1 MVEEANNQ
9 IQLLLNVIYGFL
21 SISIFVALFGITNT
35 LSLSVFERT
44 REIGLMRAIGTY
56 RKQIRRMIFIESSI
70 ISIFGAALG
79 TSLGIFFAWSLIQT
93 LADEGF
99 TMFAVS
105 IPQTALWIG
114 ISIIAG
120 VIAAILPA
128 IRASRQNILEAIS
141 YE

>member
-1 MVEEANNQ
+1 
-9 IQLLLNVIYGFL
+9 LNVIYGFL

-35 LSLSVFERT
+35 LSLSVYERT

-79 TSLGIFFAWSLIQT
+79 TGLGIFFAWSLIQT
-93 LADEGF
+93 LTDEGF
-99 TMFAVS
+99 TVFAVS
-105 IPQTALWIG
+105 IPQTFLWIG
-114 ISIIAG
+114 IAIIAG

-128 IRASRQNILEAIS
+128 IRAARQNILEAIS

>member
-1 MVEEANNQ
+1 
-9 IQLLLNVIYGFL
+9 
-21 SISIFVALFGITNT
+21 
-35 LSLSVFERT
+35 
-44 REIGLMRAIGTY
+44 MRAIGTY

-79 TSLGIFFAWSLIQT
+79 TALGIFFAWSLIQT
-93 LADEGF
+93 LADDGF
-99 TMFAVS
+99 TVFAVS
-105 IPQTALWIG
+105 ISQTLMWIG
-114 ISIIAG
+114 ISIVAG

>member
-1 MVEEANNQ
+1 
-9 IQLLLNVIYGFL
+9 
-21 SISIFVALFGITNT
+21 
-35 LSLSVFERT
+35 
-44 REIGLMRAIGTY
+44 
-56 RKQIRRMIFIESSI
+56 MIFIESSI

-79 TSLGIFFAWSLIQT
+79 TGLGIFFAWSLIQT

-99 TMFAVS
+99 TVFEVS
-105 IPQTALWIG
+105 IQQTFLWIG

-128 IRASRQNILEAIS
+128 IRASRQNILDAIS